1 MSNGT
6 TLRDEIETGE
16 QHETFRRMLL
26 HWLDDPQIQQKI
38 IAFLRHSGLIRST
51 GISVPPSLNNRS
63 TLLKRGFVIEPVV
76 ARPKVEVSNGHS
88 YAQSLCF

>member
-6 TLRDEIETGE
+6 TLRDEIETVE

-38 IAFLRHSGLIRST
+38 IAFLRHSGIIRST
-51 GISVPPSLNNRS
+51 GISVPQRWPR
-63 TLLKRGFVIEPVV
+63 
-76 ARPKVEVSNGHS
+76 
-88 YAQSLCF
+88 

>member
-6 TLRDEIETGE
+6 TLRDDIETVE
-16 QHETFRRMLL
+16 QPETFRRMLL

-51 GISVPPSLNNRS
+51 GISVPQRWPR
-63 TLLKRGFVIEPVV
+63 
-76 ARPKVEVSNGHS
+76 
-88 YAQSLCF
+88 